1 MLSSLSIGRELVE
14 ILAYQNMTTF
24 SEQESEKLPKHV
36 AIIMDGNGRWA
47 RSHGKPR
54 LWGHRNGVK
63 NVRSVVNAAREFGVP
78 YVTLYAFSTENQNR
92 PNEEKSGLMHL
103 LEEFLKRE
111 LAGMLK
117 DGIRLRAIGD
127 LTGLPKFAQEIVEET
142 IDKTKNNNDWNLTL
156 ALNYG
161 SRQEVLK
168 GIQSYIREISETG
181 KNAENLDWSTFS
193 NFLETK
199 DLPDPDLIIRTSG
212 EFRLSNFLLL
222 QAAYAEI
229 FVSPLTGLILI
240 ERLLLK
246 PCKIIFNGKEDL
258 VKQVIK
264 FHIRLVPQLQQAFT
278 HDFTL
283 ILYYPTLGTCCISCL
298 QS

>member
-14 ILAYQNMTTF
+14 ILAYQNMTIF

-47 RSHGKPR
+47 RSRGKPR
-54 LWGHRNGVK
+54 IFGHRNGVK
-63 NVRSVVNAAREFGVP
+63 NVRSVVNAAREFNVP
-78 YVTLYAFSTENQNR
+78 YITLYAFSTENQNR
-92 PNEEKSGLMHL
+92 PEDEKFGLMRL

-111 LAGMLK
+111 LTSMLQ

-127 LTGLPKFAQEIVEET
+127 LSGLPQFARKIVEES
-142 IDKTKNNNDWNLTL
+142 IEKTKHNNNWNLTL

-161 SRQEVLK
+161 SRQEVLN
-168 GIQSYIREISETG
+168 GIHSFASKVLTSG
-181 KNAENLDWSTFS
+181 KIPENLDWSTFS
-193 NFLETK
+193 NHLETK

-229 FVSPLTGLILI
+229 FVSPLHWPDFNREAFI
-240 ERLLLK
+240 EALK
-246 PCKIIFNGKEDL
+246 NYIQRERRFGQTSD
-258 VKQVIK
+258 
-264 FHIRLVPQLQQAFT
+264 QLSHSAP
-278 HDFTL
+278 TL
-283 ILYYPTLGTCCISCL
+283 ISNKKL
-298 QS
+298 